1 MAGRPRKPTALRL
14 VHGTR
19 DKHRNKSEPKP
30 TGSAAVPTWLSPK
43 AKTQWKSL
51 APELEAIGLLTSI
64 DTQAFAVYCQSYVEL
79 IDAEAE
85 LKKHGRTQVTK
96 DGFVRKSPW
105 LSVRDEAHKRMMQI
119 GSQFGFSPA
128 SRTKIEV
135 QPKDK
140 DSDKSKYLA

>member
-19 DKHRNKSEPKP
+19 DKHKNKSEPKP
-30 TGSAAVPTWLSPK
+30 SGIAKAPTWLSTK
-43 AKTQWKSL
+43 AKTQWKNL

-64 DTQAFAVYCQSYVEL
+64 DTQAFAVYCMSYVEL
-79 IDAEAE
+79 IEAEAE
-85 LKKHGRTQVTK
+85 LKKHGRTQTTK

-119 GSQFGFSPA
+119 GGQFGFSPA

-135 QPKDK
+135 KPQEKDDGK
-140 DSDKSKYLA
+140 AQYLA